1 MPIGQS
7 NLENTIGIL
16 GVLKKKYATANMSG
30 SGVGHEN
37 ERKKVDIVSL
47 QEPERLVYVTLKM
60 IGSNEGE

>member
-1 MPIGQS
+1 
-7 NLENTIGIL
+7 
-16 GVLKKKYATANMSG
+16 MSG

-47 QEPERLVYVTLKM
+47 QEPERLEYVTLKM

>member
-1 MPIGQS
+1 MPTGQS
-7 NLENTIGIL
+7 NLENTTGIL
-16 GVLKKKYATANMSG
+16 GVLKKKYTTANMSG

-47 QEPERLVYVTLKM
+47 QEPERLEYVTLKM